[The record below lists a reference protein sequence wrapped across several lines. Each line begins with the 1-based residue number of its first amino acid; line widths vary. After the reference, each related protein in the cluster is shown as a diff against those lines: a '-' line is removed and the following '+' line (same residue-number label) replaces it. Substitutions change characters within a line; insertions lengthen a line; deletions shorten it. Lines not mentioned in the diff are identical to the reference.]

1 LKGIVPPT
9 TERQNAARNEVARI
23 APDSVGRTPPNGP
36 TGRQDDHD
44 DTTITKDPGSFF
56 VVNVAV
62 AVTFVKSRR
71 RFHARHK

>member
-1 LKGIVPPT
+1 L
-9 TERQNAARNEVARI
+9 
-23 APDSVGRTPPNGP
+23 TPPNGLP
-36 TGRQDDHD
+36 GRQDEHD
-44 DTTITKDPGSFF
+44 DTTITKDPGGFF